1 MTDEFNLTCYSD
13 NQLFEL
19 ASMQEIGIDSIVVQ
33 DLILIYYGQVDE
45 IQKASIRNLIALK
58 TSIIFMFEDE
68 LRKRNL
74 FDEYRNKM
82 FLPDYRTSKKTY
94 KSYTERIQDLCSMAF
109 EGILSPRSVNEYYK
123 KINEEMLLD
132 KTEKNPE
139 KNQDTIIDENPKET
153 PNNKLLN

>member
-19 ASMQEIGIDSIVVQ
+19 ASMQEIGIDSIIVQ

-45 IQKASIRNLIALK
+45 IQKVSIRNLIALK

-74 FDEYRNKM
+74 FDENCY
-82 FLPDYRTSKKTY
+82 
-94 KSYTERIQDLCSMAF
+94 SYHFSISC
-109 EGILSPRSVNEYYK
+109 
-123 KINEEMLLD
+123 
-132 KTEKNPE
+132 
-139 KNQDTIIDENPKET
+139 
-153 PNNKLLN
+153 